1 MIRQTPGNQSPMALT
16 YDHTALNSDNG
27 AFISSCRFISRTITS
42 NVINNKE
49 GTITNVS
56 IVNNHL
62 RDIWSIPRSGRRLK
76 QTTET
81 RRKEAHATQPKG
93 GVSSRF
99 HPRTDVVSN
108 GRTRD

>member
-1 MIRQTPGNQSPMALT
+1 MALT

-27 AFISSCRFISRTITS
+27 ASFLPVDFSRTITS

-76 QTTET
+76 QATET
-81 RRKEAHATQPKG
+81 RCKEAHATQPKG

-99 HPRTDVVSN
+99 HPRTDVVLN